1 MSDFTNEPDNSEQP
15 KENFSSGILG
25 HIRQIISKSLGRQTV
40 VFLVFLFISA
50 VLWLI
55 KSLNENLQRNL
66 TCEIKIV
73 NVPDSV
79 TFISRVP
86 SKLYLNVSGRGTQ
99 LIKYQLGNDPV
110 LEIDFP
116 KYRTGNSVGLS
127 EADLSS
133 NLQNLLGSEVR
144 IQRMDLDS
152 IFIQFTTLPGRTVTV
167 RPDCSV
173 KPVLTARL
181 MGEPVVSPE
190 TVKLYSALKER
201 LNTTSVTT
209 EPIDVKDIK
218 ESFTHRVRVLTAP
231 GVRAIPD
238 SVDVRVNIEQLV
250 YRSEEVPI
258 VTINTPPNIKIIPN
272 PPTVRVDY
280 LVPASSPN
288 MRPDLTVVAD
298 YRSLK
303 GSLTSD
309 KIAIRLLHPDDNV
322 FLSSDSVYYL
332 AEILQDDEN

>member
-1 MSDFTNEPDNSEQP
+1 MSDFINEPDP
-15 KENFSSGILG
+15 KDEKKDNPVSGILG

-50 VLWLI
+50 ILWLI
-55 KSLNENLQRNL
+55 KSLNEDLQRNL

-79 TFISRVP
+79 TFISRIP
-86 SKLYLNVSGRGTQ
+86 SKIYLNVSGRGTQ
-99 LIKYQLGNDPV
+99 LVKYQLGSDPV

-116 KYRTGNSVGLS
+116 KYRSGNSVGLS
-127 EADLSS
+127 ESQLTT
-133 NLQNLLGSEVR
+133 NIQNLLGSEVR

-152 IFIQFTTLPGRTVTV
+152 IYIQFTTLPGRSVPV
-167 RPDCSV
+167 RPDCSI

-181 MGEPVVSPE
+181 MGQPE
-190 TVKLYSALKER
+190 VNPPTVKLYSAIRER
-201 LNTTSVTT
+201 LNASYVTT
-209 EPIDVKDIK
+209 EPFDIKDAK
-218 ESFTHRVRVLTAP
+218 ESFTYRTRVVTPA
-231 GVRAIPD
+231 GVRAVPD
-238 SVDVRVNIEQLV
+238 SVDIHVNIEQLV

-280 LVPASSPN
+280 LVPASSPE

-309 KIAIRLLHPDDNV
+309 KIAIRLLHPNDNV
-322 FLSSDSVYYL
+322 FLSSDSVFYL
-332 AEILQDDEN
+332 AEILRDED